1 MVILH
6 SSDPKG
12 TCYVETKNLD
22 GETNLKMKTAH
33 KDIRAIISPEG
44 SDDTATLKNLA
55 TAEGHV
61 GCDKPN
67 NAIYK
72 FDGAFNLNKKDISLS
87 ADNVA
92 LRGSSI
98 RNTDF
103 VYGMIVYT
111 GHDTKIMMNS
121 AQAKFKFSEL
131 EKNTN
136 ICILSILC
144 LQAILSLIAAFMGTG
159 YAINNYT
166 SLNWVSETNKTSP
179 DTSGTLIAQLFGTWI
194 LLLTNFVPISLIV
207 QMELVNFWQ
216 AMFMTYDVLMYDAR
230 KEEDPADEDMPM
242 RAQASN
248 LNA

>member
-22 GETNLKMKTAH
+22 GETNLKMKSAH
-33 KDIRAIISPEG
+33 KEIRAIISPEG
-44 SDDTATLKNLA
+44 SADDVAKKSLA
-55 TAEGHV
+55 KIKGHV

-72 FDGAFNLNKKDISLS
+72 FDGAFKLNDKNISLS

-98 RNTDF
+98 RNTDY

-136 ICILSILC
+136 MCILSILC
-144 LQAILSLIAAFMGTG
+144 LQLILSLIAAIMGTG
-159 YAINNYT
+159 YAI
-166 SLNWVSETNKTSP
+166 
-179 DTSGTLIAQLFGTWI
+179 
-194 LLLTNFVPISLIV
+194 
-207 QMELVNFWQ
+207 
-216 AMFMTYDVLMYDAR
+216 
-230 KEEDPADEDMPM
+230 
-242 RAQASN
+242 
-248 LNA
+248 